1 MILNKP
7 LNLDDFPFQFEI
19 KTRWRDLD
27 AFGHVNNAT
36 FATYVEDARISMF
49 ERWNLSQTAGKRS
62 VIAASLKLEFKQ
74 QLSHPSEIIVGQRI
88 SRLGNSS
95 FDILASIFKKESP
108 NSPICETLLTCVC
121 FDYENQKSVEVFPEI
136 KEDYLYS
143 DHP

>member
-95 FDILASIFKKESP
+95 FDILATIFKKEYP
-108 NSPICETLLTCVC
+108 NAPICETLLTCVC

-143 DHP
+143 DHS

>member
-27 AFGHVNNAT
+27 AYGHVNNAA

-49 ERWNLSQTAGKRS
+49 ERWNLSLTVGKRS
-62 VIAASLKLEFKQ
+62 VIAASLKLDFKQ
-74 QLSHPSEIIVGQRI
+74 QLSHPSEIIVGQQI

-95 FDILASIFKKESP
+95 FDILATIFKKESP
-108 NSPICETLLTCVC
+108 NAPICETLLTCVC
-121 FDYENQKSVEVFPEI
+121 FDYENQKSIEVYSEI
-136 KEDYLYS
+136 KEDYLSS

>member
-62 VIAASLKLEFKQ
+62 IIAASLKLEFKQ

-95 FDILASIFKKESP
+95 FDILATIFKKKSP

>member
-1 MILNKP
+1 MNEL
-7 LNLDDFPFQFEI
+7 LTRDDFPFYFEI

-49 ERWNLSQTAGKRS
+49 KRWNLSQISGSRS
-62 VIAASLKLEFKQ
+62 VIAASLKLDFKQ

-88 SRLGNSS
+88 SRIGTTS
-95 FDILASIFKKESP
+95 FDIQAAIYIKDSP

-121 FDYENQKSVEVFPEI
+121 FDYTEQKPVNVYPEI
-136 KEDYLYS
+136 VKDFTI
-143 DHP
+143 